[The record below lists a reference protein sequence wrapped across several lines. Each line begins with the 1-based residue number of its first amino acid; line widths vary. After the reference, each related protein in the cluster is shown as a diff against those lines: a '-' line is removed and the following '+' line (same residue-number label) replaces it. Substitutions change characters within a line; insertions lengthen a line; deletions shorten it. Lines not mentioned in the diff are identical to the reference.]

1 VTKQL
6 KISHPKIGRIRNAME
21 RRGTLFSVEKRV
33 DRLPEFPRLLAEIA
47 VAENAA
53 EIDAIAKR
61 AAKTIASLPPRERE
75 RANERI
81 TDIIAE
87 KPE

>member
-1 VTKQL
+1 
-6 KISHPKIGRIRNAME
+6 
-21 RRGTLFSVEKRV
+21 
-33 DRLPEFPRLLAEIA
+33 